1 MGHENFATTNFSSLA
16 LCFSGASALPAET
29 MRRWEAATN
38 CKICEG
44 YGQSEAGPVLTFNP
58 REGTRKHGSVGV
70 ATPRTDIEIVD
81 LGTGTTVLATGE
93 PGEIRAR
100 GPQIMTGYRNR
111 PEETAAALKDGWL
124 YTGDIGSLDSD
135 GYLFIRDRK
144 KDMAIVGGFNVYPRE
159 VEEVLCAHPAVAEAA
174 VIGVPDSYRGEA
186 LVSYVVLRQ
195 PKRDRRRSTG
205 ELPRR
210 ASDAV

>member
-1 MGHENFATTNFSSLA
+1 M
-16 LCFSGASALPAET
+16 
-29 MRRWEAATN
+29 
-38 CKICEG
+38 
-44 YGQSEAGPVLTFNP
+44 
-58 REGTRKHGSVGV
+58 

-195 PKRDRRRSTG
+195 PSVIDAETLASYLAERLTRYK
-205 ELPRR
+205 LPRDIKICTQLPKTTVGKIDKVALKTGR
-210 ASDAV
+210 HTG